1 MSCTSMKLKWSISL
15 ANETMQSLVR
25 GHLLLNPTHEDL
37 KRVCETRSQ
46 AQRER
51 YWLVLL
57 LRNVEHVGV
66 HSQSLLGL

>member
-1 MSCTSMKLKWSISL
+1 
-15 ANETMQSLVR
+15 MQSLVR
-25 GHLLLNPTHEDL
+25 WHLLLNPTHEDL
-37 KRVCETRSQ
+37 KRVCETHSQ